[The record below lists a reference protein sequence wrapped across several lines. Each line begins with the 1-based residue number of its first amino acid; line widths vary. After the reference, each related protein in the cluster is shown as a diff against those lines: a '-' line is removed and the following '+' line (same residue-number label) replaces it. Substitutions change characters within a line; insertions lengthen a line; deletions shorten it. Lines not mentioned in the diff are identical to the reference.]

1 MKKRSDGRY
10 LKVITDPKT
19 KKKESFYGK
28 TPREVNMKILAHN
41 SKIDRGITFGE
52 ASDLWWDAEVEYLS
66 PSTVR
71 GYKCATD
78 RIKALWCN
86 RNIKEIATSEINGF
100 LLDLAKKGMAK
111 KTVKNHKIII
121 NRIFHFAVV
130 QGYCEQNPARE
141 AELPRNLSQTIRRP
155 APVSEEEIIKQSADV
170 WFLPYLALATGMRKG
185 ELLGL
190 MWQDIDLEKNL
201 IYVRRSVWYS
211 PAPTIKA
218 PKTDA
223 GVRSIPIIGPL
234 REELEKRK
242 GNPKHFVFG
251 GKDPMTD
258 KAYRYAYQKYKKQTG
273 ITATAHQLRKSYATM
288 AVDAN
293 VPPDVLKSIIGH
305 RDIATTL
312 NIYAEVRDYR
322 IAEAQSL
329 LEAQFASTKK

>member
-10 LKVITDPKT
+10 VKVITDPKT
-19 KKKESFYGK
+19 KKKVSFYGK
-28 TPREVNMKILAHN
+28 TQREVNEKILVYKSRLQN
-41 SKIDRGITFGE
+41 GITFGE

-71 GYKCATD
+71 GYKCATE
-78 RIKALWCN
+78 RIKALWRDRSINDINPCDIN
-86 RNIKEIATSEINGF
+86 RF
-100 LLDLAKKGMAK
+100 LLDLSRKGFAK

-130 QGYCEQNPARE
+130 QGYSEQNPARD
-141 AELPRNLSQTIRRP
+141 AELPRNLRQTIRRP
-155 APVSEEEIIKQSADV
+155 ASVSDEQTIKDSAEV

-190 MWQDIDLEKNL
+190 MWQDVDFEKNL
-201 IYVRRSVWYS
+201 IYVRRSVWYA

-218 PKTDA
+218 PKTEA
-223 GVRSIPIIGPL
+223 GIRSVPIIGPL

-242 GNPKHFVFG
+242 GDPKHFIFG
-251 GKDPMTD
+251 GESPMTD
-258 KAYRYAYQKYKKQTG
+258 KAYRYAYAKYKKQTG
-273 ITATAHQLRKSYATM
+273 VTATAHQLRKSYATM

-293 VPPDVLKSIIGH
+293 VPPNVLKTIIGH
-305 RDIATTL
+305 RDISTTL

-322 IAEAQSL
+322 INEAQSL
-329 LEAQFASTKK
+329 LEAQFSAKK